1 MTTQQKV
8 KAADQIDA
16 EFAVQAKKL
25 KVLPAQRQQVD
36 AEAAF
41 QKATVELRAACA
53 NTGAELPAAARPAK
67 VAPSEAPKSAAP
79 IRGGRV
85 PAAPAARVPK
95 AKGLPSP
102 KNLAKALASAPKTP
116 IVKAPLN
123 KFGKNPV
130 PPKAAPPEH
139 LVTGTPAWKRRAMKA
154 QAEARAAHVIYQ
166 LWKHTNRMIDK

>member
-1 MTTQQKV
+1 MQNRGSS
-8 KAADQIDA
+8 ADEIDA
-16 EFAVQAKKL
+16 AIAVQAKKL
-25 KVLPAQRQQVD
+25 KVLTAQRQQVD

-67 VAPSEAPKSAAP
+67 VAPSEAPKSAS

-116 IVKAPLN
+116 IAKAPLN

>member
-1 MTTQQKV
+1 MQKRG
-8 KAADQIDA
+8 AAVDEIDA
-16 EFAVQAKKL
+16 EISLQAKKL
-25 KVLPAQRQQVD
+25 KVLTAQKLQ
-36 AEAAF
+36 AEAKQNF
-41 QKATVELRAACA
+41 QKATHELRAACA
-53 NTGAELPAAARPAK
+53 ATGEAIPAAARPAPSA
-67 VAPSEAPKSAAP
+67 APSAPKSGP
-79 IRGGRV
+79 IRGSRV

-116 IVKAPLN
+116 TVKAPVS
-123 KFGKNPV
+123 KFGRRPL